1 MNYHITD
8 KNYYSIGI
16 ILYFLFSLS
25 LLFGLFLNEDASGT
39 GVSNDFKNAWDYIVL
54 LKDNYLIDSSEWTRL
69 LPLHYIFSIDSLSNI

>member
-1 MNYHITD
+1 MNFHITD

-25 LLFGLFLNEDASGT
+25 LLFGFFFNEDASGT
-39 GVSNDFKNAWDYIVL
+39 GTSNDFKNTWDYIVL

-69 LPLHYIFSIDSLSNI
+69 